1 MHSQSMTT
9 IQAIQEQL
17 QMPLLETLFYIKE
30 HTYEFSLTEL
40 GAFYDVMS
48 AFENL
53 FAPAEA

>member
-1 MHSQSMTT
+1 MTT

-40 GAFYDVMS
+40 GAFYDVM
-48 AFENL
+48 AGFENL
-53 FAPAEA
+53 FAPVES